1 MRTPTYEISSE
12 RFVNEE
18 GSEFVTVT
26 ITWPGTELEERTL
39 FASYFD
45 DLGPSASEQ
54 AASFVH
60 AFVESQEFTLEE
72 RLGPYGLEWEREQL
86 DRMGGV

>member
-1 MRTPTYEISSE
+1 MSTPTYEISSE

-45 DLGPSASEQ
+45 DPVSYTHLRAHE
-54 AASFVH
+54 
-60 AFVESQEFTLEE
+60 T
-72 RLGPYGLEWEREQL
+72 
-86 DRMGGV
+86 